1 MVSWSYGW
9 YFKSGEWM
17 KLQEERIERK
27 MNREKK
33 AENAGLSP
41 ENMNSQM
48 LLSGKDDRKR
58 EQLRKSHGMLYNLK
72 VQRSFSRMMK

>member
-1 MVSWSYGW
+1 MNRVTGKKKSVYLNYLARGLNVVLWSHGW

-27 MNREKK
+27 MNRGKK

-41 ENMNSQM
+41 ENMNSQI
-48 LLSGKDDRKR
+48 LFSGKDEEKD
-58 EQLRKSHGMLYNLK
+58 SN
-72 VQRSFSRMMK
+72 